1 MKKKDVRYI
10 LSILLTVIILSLAS
24 RTNIYAYEEKLIN
37 DGYNITMKRD
47 ILCLMMSYPE
57 YIINLEKND
66 NEIVYIITKSGKRII
81 YDDKIVK
88 NANDKISNADLQ
100 DMMESIYPLNSIVSL
115 MDIGFDPGRARVYA
129 LLREV
134 YGENKTDIQ
143 ANLVNT
149 KVGARVYQFNN
160 KNGASNALQ
169 NTMKELNLIMEKKK
183 SIYPFVYPMSGTF
196 NYRNISGTNLISAH
210 AFGIAVDLK
219 SDKRDYW
226 KWTSR
231 EDGEKR
237 LLSYPIEIIQCFE
250 KNNFIW
256 GGKWGHFDILHFEYR
271 PELILKARYFGVT
284 EQNSHNWYSGVP
296 EEENRVK
303 SYIDLINNT
312 L

>member
-1 MKKKDVRYI
+1 MKKKYARYI
-10 LSILLTVIILSLAS
+10 LIILIMVIIISLTS
-24 RTNIYAYEEKLIN
+24 RSNIYAYEKTIN

-47 ILCLMMSYPE
+47 ILCLMMSYPG
-57 YIINLEKND
+57 YIINLEKKDND
-66 NEIVYIITKSGKRII
+66 TVYIITKSGKKII

-88 NANDKISNADLQ
+88 KSNEKINNADLQ
-100 DMMESIYPLNSIVSL
+100 DMMESIYPLNNITSL
-115 MDIGFDPGRARVYA
+115 MNIEFDPGRCRVYA

-134 YGENKTDIQ
+134 YGVSRSDIQ
-143 ANLVNT
+143 SNLVNAN
-149 KVGARVYQFNN
+149 VGGRVYQFNS

-169 NTMKELNLIMEKKK
+169 NAMKELNLIIEKKK
-183 SIYPFVYPMSGTF
+183 SIYSFVYPMSGTF

-237 LLSYPIEIIQCFE
+237 LLSFPIEIIQCFE

-284 EQNSHNWYSGVP
+284 EQNSYNWYSGVP
-296 EEENRVK
+296 EEDNIVK
-303 SYIDLINNT
+303 SYIDLINTT